1 MSTPLSLDTDRR
13 EDGAVVLTATG
24 EIDMSNVAE
33 FTRALAEAQ
42 GDGTVIVDLR
52 GLDYLDSGGINAL
65 FTQVD
70 RIRII
75 ANPVLLPVLTVSG
88 LVDLVDVEEVRA
100 KPEPGC

>member
-24 EIDMSNVAE
+24 EIDMSNVAD
-33 FTRALAEAQ
+33 FARALAGTQE
-42 GDGTVIVDLR
+42 DGTVVVDLR
-52 GLDYLDSGGINAL
+52 GLGYLDSGGINAL
-65 FTQVD
+65 FTHVD

-88 LVDLVDVEEVRA
+88 LADLVDVEEGRA
-100 KPEPGC
+100 KPGPGC